1 MKLIIISGRSG
12 SGKSTALNALED
24 EGFNCIDNFPVG
36 LLQSLVHNA
45 LRNTLPPTQHLA
57 VCIDARATDLERFP
71 EILLSLDR
79 MDLDCQVL
87 FLDAGKPT
95 LVKRFSETRR
105 RHPLTN
111 PSTDLRQAIEIEG
124 QLLESVS
131 DLADLIIDTTQMD
144 SQSLRELIKTRVVEK
159 QTTGLALLFRS
170 FGFKYGVPVDA
181 DFVFDIRCLPNPHWV
196 EELRPLTGMDEPVR
210 DYLSLKK
217 EVGAMFEDIQ
227 KFVGNWLPK
236 FEESNRV
243 YLTIAIGC
251 TGGQHR
257 SVYMAERLG
266 KYFSNQIPNVLVRH
280 REQPGLY
287 NDPDPTEGG
296 TPMEGSSRKKTGAP
310 SLIVASPRAPA
321 AAREHPES

>member
-45 LRNTLPPTQHLA
+45 LRNTLAPVQDLA

-87 FLDAGKPT
+87 YLDAGKPT

-111 PSTDLRQAIEIEG
+111 TSTDLRQAIETERE
-124 QLLESVS
+124 LLESVS

-170 FGFKYGVPVDA
+170 FGFKFGVPVDA

-217 EVGAMFEDIQ
+217 EVGAMFDDIQ
-227 KFVGNWLPK
+227 KFVSNWLPR

-257 SVYMAERLG
+257 SVYMAEKLG
-266 KYFSNQIPNVLVRH
+266 KYFANKNPNVLVRH
-280 REQPGLY
+280 REQPGIFSEL
-287 NDPDPTEGG
+287 NPANAAST
-296 TPMEGSSRKKTGAP
+296 P
-310 SLIVASPRAPA
+310 SLTVASPRAPA
-321 AAREHPES
+321 AAGEHPEP

>member
-45 LRNTLPPTQHLA
+45 LRNALDPTQHLA
-57 VCIDARATDLERFP
+57 VCIDARATDLDRFP

-87 FLDAGKPT
+87 FFDASGPT

-111 PSTDLRQAIEIEG
+111 VTTDLRQAIETEREMLEG
-124 QLLESVS
+124 VS
-131 DLADLIIDTTQMD
+131 DLADLIIDTTQMA
-144 SQSLRELIKTRVVEK
+144 SQSLREMIKTRVVEK
-159 QTTGLALLFRS
+159 QSTGLALLFRS

-196 EELRPLTGMDEPVR
+196 DELRPLTGLDDPVR
-210 DYLSLKK
+210 DYLALKK

-227 KFVGNWLPK
+227 KFVTNWLPR
-236 FEESNRV
+236 FEETNRV

-266 KYFSNQIPNVLVRH
+266 KYFARQNPNVLVRH
-280 REQPGLY
+280 REQPGLHALKDAPV
-287 NDPDPTEGG
+287 NEPVNEPAQA
-296 TPMEGSSRKKTGAP
+296 AP
-310 SLIVASPRAPA
+310 SSGPPANPRAPA
-321 AAREHPES
+321 AAGEHSAT

>member
-12 SGKSTALNALED
+12 SGKSTALKALED

-45 LRNTLPPTQHLA
+45 MRNPLIQAQNLA

-87 FLDAGKPT
+87 FLDASSPE

-111 PSTDLRQAIEIEG
+111 PGTDLRQAIEIERE
-124 QLLESVS
+124 LLESVS
-131 DLADLIIDTTQMD
+131 DLADLLIDTTQMD
-144 SQSLRELIKTRVVEK
+144 SQQLRELIKTRVVEK
-159 QTTGLALLFRS
+159 KTTGLALLFRS

-181 DFVFDIRCLPNPHWV
+181 DFIFDIRCLPNPHWV
-196 EELRPLTGMDEPVR
+196 EELRPLTGLDDPVR

-217 EVGAMFEDIQ
+217 EVGAMFDDVQ
-227 KFVGNWLPK
+227 KFVTNWLPK
-236 FEESNRV
+236 FEDSNRV

-266 KYFSNQIPNVLVRH
+266 KFFAGQRPNVLVRH
-280 REQPGLY
+280 REMPRHIAAGRIKPTPEGTSDGGL
-287 NDPDPTEGG
+287 TAL
-296 TPMEGSSRKKTGAP
+296 S
-310 SLIVASPRAPA
+310 
-321 AAREHPES
+321 EHKI

>member
-45 LRNTLPPTQHLA
+45 LRNPLTEAQSLA

-87 FLDAGKPT
+87 FLDASSPE

-111 PSTDLRQAIEIEG
+111 PGTDLRQAIEIERE
-124 QLLESVS
+124 LLESVS
-131 DLADLIIDTTQMD
+131 DLADLLIDTTQMD
-144 SQSLRELIKTRVVEK
+144 SQQLLEMIKTRVVEK

-196 EELRPLTGMDEPVR
+196 EELRPLTGLDEPVR
-210 DYLSLKK
+210 DYLMLQK

-227 KFVGNWLPK
+227 KFVTNWLPK

-243 YLTIAIGC
+243 YLTVAIGC

-257 SVYMAERLG
+257 SVYIAERLG
-266 KYFSNQIPNVLVRH
+266 KYFAIQTPNVLVRH
-280 REQPGLY
+280 REMPRHIAAG
-287 NDPDPTEGG
+287 
-296 TPMEGSSRKKTGAP
+296 RV
-310 SLIVASPRAPA
+310 IPRADGSIPGMALPPTA
-321 AAREHPES
+321 ASEHET

>member
-45 LRNTLPPTQHLA
+45 LRNPLVQTQNLA

-79 MDLDCQVL
+79 MDLDCQVI
-87 FLDAGKPT
+87 FVDAMSPT

-111 PSTDLRQAIEIEG
+111 NTTDLRQAIEIERE
-124 QLLESVS
+124 LLESIS
-131 DLADLIIDTTQMD
+131 DLADLLIDTTQID
-144 SQSLRELIKTRVVEK
+144 TQALRELIKTRVVAK
-159 QTTGLALLFRS
+159 QEDGLALLFRS

-181 DFVFDIRCLPNPHWV
+181 DFVFDIRCLANPHWI
-196 EELRPLTGMDEPVR
+196 EQLRPLTGLDEPVR
-210 DYLSLKK
+210 DYLALNGQVN
-217 EVGAMFEDIQ
+217 EMFNDIQ
-227 KFVGNWLPK
+227 KFVSTWLPR
-236 FEESNRV
+236 FEDSNRV
-243 YLTIAIGC
+243 YLTLAIGC

-266 KYFSNQIPNVLVRH
+266 KFFASVKPNVLVRH
-280 REQPGLY
+280 RE
-287 NDPDPTEGG
+287 
-296 TPMEGSSRKKTGAP
+296 
-310 SLIVASPRAPA
+310 I
-321 AAREHPES
+321 ARRVELA